1 MPAPSGDTDVG
12 RIFDRTAE
20 SKPPYTV
27 ERVCYDGGGVAHF
40 AVTVDAEISAI
51 ATNVAPGWP
60 LIMRSLARA
69 VVCNTRG
76 MTSTARAARD
86 IPDCQLCIRFIERLE
101 DQIDRVR
108 RVQAQ
113 RSAAT
118 RL

>member
-1 MPAPSGDTDVG
+1 MPAPSGDTDIG
-12 RIFDRTAE
+12 RMVDRTAE
-20 SKPPYTV
+20 HKPPYTV
-27 ERVCYDGGGVAHF
+27 ERVCYDGGSVAHF
-40 AVTVDAEISAI
+40 VVTVDAEMAAI
-51 ATNVAPGWP
+51 ATNVAPRWP
-60 LIMRSLARA
+60 LITRSLART

-76 MTSTARAARD
+76 MTPTAPAARD
-86 IPDCQLCIRFIERLE
+86 IPDCQLCTRFIERLE